1 MWLSTENATE
11 VIPVHAL
18 RSAMAGETQDAA
30 VEGVGTGME
39 PTTLV
44 LKNIEAGN
52 WLSRS
57 T

>member
-1 MWLSTENATE
+1 MWLSTENDTE

>member
-11 VIPVHAL
+11 VIPAHAL
-18 RSAMAGETQDAA
+18 QFAKAGETQDAA

-39 PTTLV
+39 LTTLV
-44 LKNIEAGN
+44 LKNNEAGN

>member
-11 VIPVHAL
+11 VIPAHAL
-18 RSAMAGETQDAA
+18 QFAKPGETQDAT

-39 PTTLV
+39 LTTLV